1 MYIQNTSFE
10 MNVHLS
16 IDDENSTIK
25 NYRKH
30 VFASLYDIRDTSY
43 IYSWGLFKDHDNRSY
58 VFVYIPLV

>member
-1 MYIQNTSFE
+1 

-43 IYSWGLFKDHDNRSY
+43 IYSWGLLKDHDNRSY